1 MLKKYNYNVLNV
13 QRKKQKLE
21 MNCMSMFN
29 DENIINFLV
38 NEKYNLSGYI
48 CILEY
53 IQMTSNSNLE
63 IIKLLCDYADELL
76 EMVKFIERCFFN
88 VVILTLEDKMFL
100 EKIKQYKEILEVSEE
115 LKILE
120 SIFQKQNL

>member
-1 MLKKYNYNVLNV
+1 
-13 QRKKQKLE
+13 
-21 MNCMSMFN
+21 MFS
-29 DENIINFLV
+29 DDNIIRFLK

-48 CILEY
+48 CILQY

-76 EMVKFIERCFFN
+76 ELVKFIERCFPN
-88 VVILTLEDKMFL
+88 MIILTVEDKMFL
-100 EKIKQYKEILEVSEE
+100 EKIKQYKEILKVSEE

-120 SIFQKQNL
+120 SILQKQNL

>member
-1 MLKKYNYNVLNV
+1 M
-13 QRKKQKLE
+13 
-21 MNCMSMFN
+21 CMFS
-29 DENIINFLV
+29 DDNIIRFLK

-48 CILEY
+48 CILQY
-53 IQMTSNSNLE
+53 IQMTSNSNLK

-76 EMVKFIERCFFN
+76 ELVKFIERCFPN
-88 VVILTLEDKMFL
+88 MIILTVEDKMFL

-120 SIFQKQNL
+120 SILQKQNL

>member
-1 MLKKYNYNVLNV
+1 MLF
-13 QRKKQKLE
+13 
-21 MNCMSMFN
+21 S
-29 DENIINFLV
+29 DENIKEFLM

-48 CILEY
+48 CILQY

-76 EMVKFIERCFFN
+76 EMVKFIERCFPN
-88 VVILTLEDKMFL
+88 MTILTVEDKMFL

-120 SIFQKQNL
+120 SILQKQNI

>member
-1 MLKKYNYNVLNV
+1 
-13 QRKKQKLE
+13 
-21 MNCMSMFN
+21 MFS
-29 DENIINFLV
+29 DDNIIRFLK

-48 CILEY
+48 CILQY
-53 IQMTSNSNLE
+53 IQMTSNSNLK

-76 EMVKFIERCFFN
+76 ELVKFIERCFPN
-88 VVILTLEDKMFL
+88 MIILTVEDKMFL

-120 SIFQKQNL
+120 SILQKQNL

>member
-1 MLKKYNYNVLNV
+1 M
-13 QRKKQKLE
+13 
-21 MNCMSMFN
+21 CMFS
-29 DENIINFLV
+29 DDNIIRFLKS
-38 NEKYNLSGYI
+38 EKYNLSGYI
-48 CILEY
+48 CVLQY

-76 EMVKFIERCFFN
+76 ELVKFIERCFPN
-88 VVILTLEDKMFL
+88 MIILTVEDKMFL

-120 SIFQKQNL
+120 SILQKQNL

>member
-1 MLKKYNYNVLNV
+1 M
-13 QRKKQKLE
+13 
-21 MNCMSMFN
+21 CMFS
-29 DENIINFLV
+29 DDNIIRFLE

-48 CILEY
+48 CILQY

-76 EMVKFIERCFFN
+76 ELVKFIERCFPN
-88 VVILTLEDKMFL
+88 MIILTVEDKMFL
-100 EKIKQYKEILEVSEE
+100 EKIKQYKEILKVSEE

-120 SIFQKQNL
+120 SILQKQNL

>member
-1 MLKKYNYNVLNV
+1 
-13 QRKKQKLE
+13 
-21 MNCMSMFN
+21 MSMFS
-29 DENIINFLV
+29 DENIIDFLV

-120 SIFQKQNL
+120 SIIQKQNL

>member
-1 MLKKYNYNVLNV
+1 M
-13 QRKKQKLE
+13 
-21 MNCMSMFN
+21 CMFS
-29 DENIINFLV
+29 DDNIIGFLE

-48 CILEY
+48 CILQY

-76 EMVKFIERCFFN
+76 ELVKFIERCFPN
-88 VVILTLEDKMFL
+88 MIILTVEDKMFL
-100 EKIKQYKEILEVSEE
+100 EKIKQYKEILKVSEE

-120 SIFQKQNL
+120 SILQKQNL

>member
-1 MLKKYNYNVLNV
+1 
-13 QRKKQKLE
+13 
-21 MNCMSMFN
+21 MFS
-29 DENIINFLV
+29 DDNIIRFLE

-48 CILEY
+48 CILQY

-76 EMVKFIERCFFN
+76 ELVKFIERCFPN
-88 VVILTLEDKMFL
+88 MIILTVEDKMFL
-100 EKIKQYKEILEVSEE
+100 EKIKQYKEILKVSEE

-120 SIFQKQNL
+120 SILQKQNL